1 MREQAKSKASMTSH
15 CDDSSCSM
23 NFDRLALV
31 VLAAGQ
37 SSRMGEPKA
46 LIELDGRPLL
56 EHILTGPLLDK
67 LGDVVVVLGHHADAL
82 RPIVQRCNRRHVL
95 NDHPDRGR
103 TGSIQCG
110 LQTLSPDIEGVF
122 LQPVDCPLVMT
133 DTFRS
138 LAGHLGQA
146 DVVIPTHNGQG
157 GHPPLFAARL
167 FESILAA
174 GPDQPLRDILSAP
187 GISRC
192 TIELDDPGV
201 LLNVDRPED
210 LAALHKLNVADRHR
224 LREA

>member
-1 MREQAKSKASMTSH
+1 MTAPL
-15 CDDSSCSM
+15 DDSLCSI

-37 SSRMGEPKA
+37 SSRMGRPKA
-46 LIELDGRPLL
+46 LIELDGRTLL
-56 EHILTGPLLDK
+56 EHMLTRPVLDA

-82 RPIVQRCNRRHVL
+82 RPIVERCNRRHVL
-95 NDHPDRGR
+95 NDEPDRGR

-110 LQTLSPDIEGVF
+110 LQALRPDIEGVF
-122 LQPVDCPLVMT
+122 LQPVDCPLVMP
-133 DTFRS
+133 DTFHT
-138 LAGHLGQA
+138 LAGHLGEA
-146 DVVIPTHNGQG
+146 DVVIPTHHGQG

-167 FESILAA
+167 FEAIAAA

-187 GISRC
+187 DVSRG

-210 LAALHKLNVADRHR
+210 LAALHELYAADPKRMK
-224 LREA
+224 EA